1 MILAADIG
9 GTKTNLA
16 LFEIKNSV
24 LNTVVQ
30 CQYINREFSSL
41 NTMFSAFKEKY
52 AIEKIEAVSFGVAG
66 PVIDGYCRITNLSWD
81 ISRDALKEY
90 WHSDKVYLL
99 NDLEATAY
107 GMLYLSEDEFED
119 LNPGGEVIDGNRAV
133 LAAGTG
139 LGEAMLF
146 FDGESYHPVAS
157 EGGHSDFAP
166 LTEQQ
171 DDLLRWLRH
180 RYPEHVSYERILS
193 GPGITL
199 LYEFLLERSDRVL
212 EDPLSQIQEGKDR
225 SAVITDH
232 ALKEQD
238 PLCLEVLSLFAEIY
252 GAEAGNLALKTMSLG
267 GVYIGGGIAPKILCD
282 MTKER
287 FMKGFTAKGRFREM
301 LERMQVKISLN
312 PETALLGAA
321 HYAMDRL

>member
-1 MILAADIG
+1 MILAGDIG

-16 LFEIKNSV
+16 LYEIKESV
-24 LNTVVQ
+24 LNTVIQ
-30 CQYINREFSSL
+30 HQYLNQDFSNL
-41 NTMFSAFKEKY
+41 NAMFSAFKEHY
-52 AIEKIEAVSFGVAG
+52 AIEKIDAASFGVAG
-66 PVIDGYCRITNLSWD
+66 PVVDGYCNITNLSWE
-81 ISRDALKEY
+81 ISRDALKDY
-90 WHSDKVYLL
+90 WQIDKVYLL

-107 GMLYLSEDEFED
+107 GMLYLNEDEFED
-119 LNPGGEVIDGNRAV
+119 LNPMGRLVDGNRAV

-146 FDGESYHPVAS
+146 FDGESYYPVAS

-166 LTEQQ
+166 LSTQQ
-171 DDLLRWLRH
+171 DDLLKWMRH
-180 RYPEHVSYERILS
+180 RYPEHVSYERVLS
-193 GPGITL
+193 GPGISL
-199 LYEFLLERSDRVL
+199 LYEFLLEHSDTGGT
-212 EDPLSQIQEGKDR
+212 DPLLQIPEGKDQN
-225 SAVITDH
+225 AIITDR
-232 ALKEQD
+232 ALNEED

-282 MTKER
+282 LTKEH
-287 FMKGFTAKGRFREM
+287 FMKGFSAKGRFREM
-301 LERMQVKISLN
+301 LENMQVKISLN